1 MTFLDEIYTFL
12 SSLSLSCNEE
22 ATLLSYAS
30 KMVISKTTIESI
42 EDKSLAEILTHDEL
56 LRYMALINNNVRRNQ
71 KESMDDI
78 EPYEAGIH

>member
-1 MTFLDEIYTFL
+1 MTFLDEIYIFL

>member
-30 KMVISKTTIESI
+30 KMVISKTTIEGI
-42 EDKSLAEILTHDEL
+42 EDKSIAEILSHEEL
-56 LRYMALINNNVRRNQ
+56 LRYMALINNNVRRNL